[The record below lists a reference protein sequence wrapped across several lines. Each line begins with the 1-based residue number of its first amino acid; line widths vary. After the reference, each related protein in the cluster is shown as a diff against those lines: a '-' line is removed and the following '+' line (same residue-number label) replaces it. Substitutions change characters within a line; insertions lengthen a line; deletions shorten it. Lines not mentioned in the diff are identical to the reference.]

1 MTRTAMWILRTV
13 QGREPVLTFRLMP
26 GTIKTLGRAVRA
38 DFIVDAA
45 MVSRLHCRLTAQPT
59 GQLEVEDLQS
69 TNGTYVNG
77 RRVHK
82 ATLLPGDTLGVG
94 RVDLVLVHAPLNQVD
109 TTLEAGG

>member
-1 MTRTAMWILRTV
+1 MWILRTQ
-13 QGREPVLTFRLMP
+13 QGQEPVLTFRILQ

-45 MVSRLHCRLTAQPT
+45 MVSRLHCRLTALPT

-77 RRVHK
+77 KRVAK
-82 ATLLPGDTLGVG
+82 ATLLPGDTLRVG
-94 RVDLVLVHAPLNQVD
+94 RVELVLEHAPLQQVE
-109 TTLEAGG
+109 TTLEVGGT